1 VTYAEA
7 LAYLDGL
14 IRDPARPRAPY
25 HEVKLARMRALLDRL
40 GSPESGL
47 PCVLVAG
54 TKGKG
59 STAAMLAGILRASGA
74 RIGLTVKPHL
84 VDYRER
90 IQIDDRMI
98 GRAEL
103 VRLVEAIRPAVEAG
117 RDDPAGPPTYVEA
130 TVAAALLAFRRAGV
144 DAAVI
149 EVGIGGRLDA
159 TNTADPAVSLI
170 TPISYDH
177 TELLGHTLTEIAR
190 EKAGVMRRGRP
201 VVSAPQPAEAQAVIE
216 EAARAVDAPLV
227 LVGREVAVEVATS
240 SLDGV
245 GARVYGRRG
254 VYDVEIPLLGRHQ
267 AVNAATAV
275 AGAEALVSRVGLG
288 QGGAPAGRAAGREAA
303 QTGFGPEA
311 VRAGIAAVR
320 WPARV
325 ELVARR
331 PYTIV
336 DVGHNPASM
345 AALCATLGELLG
357 GRRLVVAFGMLA
369 TKDYRTVTALLAPL
383 AAAVVTTTPDNPHA
397 LPAEDLAAE
406 VRRFTPHV
414 EAVDDRRAAVA
425 RARRLAGPEDVL
437 VVTGS
442 FYFVGE
448 ARTQLLRSGRLTHD
462 RPARFVDAPRP

>member
-1 VTYAEA
+1 MTYAQA

-14 IRDPARPRAPY
+14 IRAPDRVRRPY
-25 HEVKLARMRALLDRL
+25 HEVKLSRMRALLDRL
-40 GSPESGL
+40 GGPEAGL
-47 PCVLVAG
+47 RGALIAG

-59 STAAMLAGILRASGA
+59 STAAMLAGILGA
-74 RIGLTVKPHL
+74 AGLRTGLTVKPHL

-90 IQIDDRMI
+90 IQIGGRMI
-98 GRAEL
+98 TRPEL

-117 RDDPAGPPTYVEA
+117 RADPWGPPTYVEA
-130 TVAAALLAFRRAGV
+130 TVAMALLAFRRARV
-144 DAAVI
+144 DVAVV

-159 TNTADPAVSLI
+159 TNTTDPIVSVI
-170 TPISYDH
+170 TPVSYDH
-177 TELLGHTLTEIAR
+177 TELLGHTLTEIAH
-190 EKAGVMRRGRP
+190 EKAGIIRPGRP
-201 VVSAPQPAEAQAVIE
+201 VVSAPQPPEAEAVIE
-216 EAARAVDAPLV
+216 DAARYLGAPLL
-227 LVGREVAVEVATS
+227 LVGREIGYEIVSS

-245 GARVYGRRG
+245 AARIRGRRG
-254 VYDVEIPLLGRHQ
+254 TYDVAIPLLGRHQ
-267 AVNAATAV
+267 AVNAAAAV
-275 AGAEALVSRVGLG
+275 AAAEELVPAL
-288 QGGAPAGRAAGREAA
+288 APD
-303 QTGFGPEA
+303 A
-311 VRAGIAAVR
+311 VRAGIAGVR

-345 AALCATLGELLG
+345 AALCATLRELLG

-369 TKDYRTVTALLAPL
+369 TKDYHAVTALLAPL

-397 LPAEDLAAE
+397 LAAADLAAE
-406 VRRFTPHV
+406 VRRYTPHV

-425 RARRLAGPEDVL
+425 RARQLTGPDDVL

-448 ARTQLLRSGRLTHD
+448 ARGWLLRRSAFE
-462 RPARFVDAPRP
+462 PART

>member
-1 VTYAEA
+1 MTYPEA

-25 HEVKLARMRALLDRL
+25 HEVKLARMRALLDRV
-40 GSPESGL
+40 GAPDAGL
-47 PCVLVAG
+47 RCVLIAG

-74 RIGLTVKPHL
+74 RVGLTVKPHL

-90 IQIDDRMI
+90 IQIDGAMI

-103 VRLVEAIRPAVEAG
+103 ARLVDELRPAVEAG
-117 RDDPAGPPTYVEA
+117 REEPGGPPTYVEA
-130 TVAAALLAFRRAGV
+130 TVAAALLAFRRARV
-144 DAAVI
+144 DIAVI

-159 TNTADPAVSLI
+159 TNTTDPVVSVI

-177 TELLGHTLTEIAR
+177 TELLGHTLTEIAC
-190 EKAGVMRRGRP
+190 EKAGILRHGRP
-201 VVSAPQPAEAQAVIE
+201 VVSAPQPEEAQAVLDA
-216 EAARAVDAPLV
+216 AARAAEAPMV
-227 LVGREVAVEVATS
+227 LVGRDVTFKVTAA
-240 SLDGV
+240 SLESV
-245 GARVYGRRG
+245 RARIRGRRG

-275 AGAEALVSRVGLG
+275 AATEEVAPRLQPADDGST
-288 QGGAPAGRAAGREAA
+288 GGPAAGRERARRVA
-303 QTGFGPEA
+303 GPDA

-345 AALCATLGELLG
+345 AALCATLQELLG

-397 LPAEDLAAE
+397 LPAADLAAE
-406 VRRFTPHV
+406 VRRYTAHV
-414 EAVDDRRAAVA
+414 EAIDDRHAAVA
-425 RARRLAGPEDVL
+425 RARRLAGPDDVL
-437 VVTGS
+437 LVTGS

-448 ARTQLLRSGRLTHD
+448 ARTQLLRR
-462 RPARFVDAPRP
+462 RAFEPARR

>member
-1 VTYAEA
+1 MTYAQA
-7 LAYLDGL
+7 LDYLDSL
-14 IRDPARPRAPY
+14 IHPSGQPRRPY
-25 HEVKLARMRALLDRL
+25 HEVKLSRMRALLDRL
-40 GSPESGL
+40 GGPEAGL
-47 PCVLVAG
+47 RGALIAG

-59 STAAMLAGILRASGA
+59 STAAMLAGILGA
-74 RIGLTVKPHL
+74 AGLRTGLTVKPHL

-90 IQIDDRMI
+90 IQIGGRMI
-98 GRAEL
+98 TRPEL

-117 RDDPAGPPTYVEA
+117 RADPWGPPTYVEA
-130 TVAAALLAFRRAGV
+130 TVAMALLAFRRARV
-144 DAAVI
+144 DVAVV

-159 TNTADPAVSLI
+159 TNTTDPIVSVL
-170 TPISYDH
+170 TPVSYDH
-177 TELLGHTLTEIAR
+177 TELLGHTLTEIAH
-190 EKAGVMRRGRP
+190 EKAGVIRPGRA
-201 VVSAPQPAEAQAVIE
+201 VVSAPQPPEAEAVIE
-216 EAARAVDAPLV
+216 DAARCLGAPLL
-227 LVGREVAVEVATS
+227 LVGREIGYEIVSS

-245 GARVYGRRG
+245 AARIRGRRG
-254 VYDVEIPLLGRHQ
+254 TYDVAIPLLGRHQ
-267 AVNAATAV
+267 AVNAAAAV
-275 AGAEALVSRVGLG
+275 AAAEELVPALGAD
-288 QGGAPAGRAAGREAA
+288 
-303 QTGFGPEA
+303 A
-311 VRAGIAAVR
+311 VRAGIAGVR

-369 TKDYRTVTALLAPL
+369 TKDYHAVTALLAPL

-397 LPAEDLAAE
+397 LAAADLAAE
-406 VRRFTPHV
+406 VRRYTPHV

-425 RARRLAGPEDVL
+425 RARQLTGPDDVL

-448 ARTQLLRSGRLTHD
+448 ARGWLLRRSAFE
-462 RPARFVDAPRP
+462 PART

>member
-1 VTYAEA
+1 VTYAQA
-7 LAYLDGL
+7 LDYLDSL
-14 IRDPARPRAPY
+14 IHPSGQPRRPY
-25 HEVKLARMRALLDRL
+25 HEVKLSRMRALLDRL
-40 GSPESGL
+40 GGPEAGL
-47 PCVLVAG
+47 RGALIAG

-59 STAAMLAGILRASGA
+59 STAAMLAGILGA
-74 RIGLTVKPHL
+74 AGLRTGLTVKPHL

-90 IQIDDRMI
+90 IQIGGRMI
-98 GRAEL
+98 TRPEL

-117 RDDPAGPPTYVEA
+117 RADPWGPPTYVEA
-130 TVAAALLAFRRAGV
+130 TVAMALLAFRRARV
-144 DAAVI
+144 DVAVV

-159 TNTADPAVSLI
+159 TNTTDPIVSVL
-170 TPISYDH
+170 TPVSYDH
-177 TELLGHTLTEIAR
+177 TELLGHTLTEIAH
-190 EKAGVMRRGRP
+190 EKAGVIRPGRA
-201 VVSAPQPAEAQAVIE
+201 VVSAPQPPEAEAVIE
-216 EAARAVDAPLV
+216 DAARCLGAPLL
-227 LVGREVAVEVATS
+227 LVGREIGYEIVSS

-245 GARVYGRRG
+245 AARIRGRRG
-254 VYDVEIPLLGRHQ
+254 TYDVAIPLLGRHQ
-267 AVNAATAV
+267 AVNAAAAV
-275 AGAEALVSRVGLG
+275 AAAEELVPALGAD
-288 QGGAPAGRAAGREAA
+288 
-303 QTGFGPEA
+303 A
-311 VRAGIAAVR
+311 VRAGIAGVR

-369 TKDYRTVTALLAPL
+369 TKDYHAVTALLAPL

-397 LPAEDLAAE
+397 LAAADLAAE
-406 VRRFTPHV
+406 VRRYTPHV

-425 RARRLAGPEDVL
+425 RARQLTGPDDVL

-448 ARTQLLRSGRLTHD
+448 ARGRLLRRSAFE
-462 RPARFVDAPRP
+462 PART